1 VTNGAPPPPPPRR
14 HAGGGERSI
23 DDQAGKPARIQQH
36 IGRQLIAAFSFE
48 KQALDRSSVV
58 ALTGALSAR

>member
-1 VTNGAPPPPPPRR
+1 VTNGAPPPPPRR

-23 DDQAGKPARIQQH
+23 DGQAGKPARIQQH

-48 KQALDRSSVV
+48 K
-58 ALTGALSAR
+58 